1 MQTPS
6 LATIRAKNKAAGG
19 HFFDRNTLK
28 WFGDTLSNFRVVKG
42 LGGFIYVERK
52 NITAKGAKPARWPWN
67 PETGRFGSGSLVGD
81 KSDFARK

>member
-1 MQTPS
+1 MKCPS
-6 LATIRAKNKAAGG
+6 LQTIRAKNAAVGG

-28 WFGDTLSNFRVVKG
+28 HFGDTLNNFRVVKG

-52 NITAKGAKPARWPWN
+52 NETPKGAKPARWPWN

-81 KSDFARK
+81 KSDFPRK